1 MNGTD
6 RRRFLK
12 AALGE
17 VGALKLAGSPVFARA
32 GSPYPLPTEGRSNAE
47 SDEANW
53 YSQIVR
59 KIHFDMHTPG
69 EIENVGRDFDP
80 RGFARAIKEAGAEAV
95 DFFSRDAYGWSYYP
109 TTIGTPHPHLTRD
122 LFGDGSNALRAE
134 GIKVIAYAAIDGLSA
149 PQAQAHPEWILRRA
163 DGTRADA
170 TETAIPICAFSGF
183 PEEVLIPQFVE
194 IAKRYPVDG
203 LFLDGVYQYFNH
215 TCYCDA
221 CRRAFGREIPRAADD
236 PAWRAFRHFQ
246 VQRIWEIYRKA
257 ADEVARAKPGCVFG
271 VNWMASIRWSVPPP
285 PSIGYLTGDV
295 PLMNGTFETAY
306 ELAGWTWREK
316 PADIMNRRMLMD
328 WQDFTFRTPETID
341 TEFATAL
348 AAQGKL
354 FIGDLLQPVD
364 VKPDPEAML
373 LFRRC
378 FEFAAQREELARHAR
393 LQSDIA
399 ILSSPETL
407 RLRGSEWTVDENPL
421 KGAFLALIEDGLTV
435 DILFDDDLPDHL
447 ERYKTLLI
455 AEQAFISRKAAST
468 IRSFVEGGGGLAL
481 MGSLPQSVDPQ
492 EASSAADRTVL
503 EETAGLAHDGE
514 FTFDLGYLV
523 LRGTQA
529 QDLWREKDAFRPA
542 IPVPGKPAKVR
553 STGAVVL
560 APLTAPAAMYQIGAR
575 PPGETLPAPAITFFR
590 YGKGQVAFCA
600 LPLASDIWRRGNPG
614 AKYVLQSLTR
624 RVTPAISVE
633 RVGPSCVRMLRAQGK
648 NRTIIHLVSYQPGA
662 RIEGPQVVDS
672 PSSVQDVQVRLRDSR
687 TPTRVRMNPGGHAV
701 QARRNGP
708 WLIADIPPFTTHTAV
723 VFEWK

>member
-17 VGALKLAGSPVFARA
+17 VGALKLADSAVLLGA
-32 GSPYPLPTEGRSNAE
+32 GRRDPLETSGRSRAE
-47 SDEANW
+47 SDAPDW
-53 YSQIVR
+53 YSQVIR

-69 EIENVGRDFDP
+69 EIENVGRGFDP
-80 RGFARAIKEAGAEAV
+80 QGFARAIKEAGAGAV

-122 LFGDGSNALRAE
+122 LFGDGSKALKAE
-134 GIKVIAYAAIDGLSA
+134 GIKVVAYTAIDGLSA
-149 PQAQAHPEWILRRA
+149 PQAQEHPEWILCRA
-163 DGTRADA
+163 DGTRAGA
-170 TETAIPICAFSGF
+170 TETSIPACVFSGF
-183 PEEVLIPQFVE
+183 PEEVLIPQFIE

-203 LFLDGVYQYFNH
+203 FFLDGVYQYFNL

-221 CRRAFGREIPRAADD
+221 CRRAFGGEIPRAADD

-246 VQRIWEIYRKA
+246 AHKIWEIYRKA
-257 ADEVARAKPGCVFG
+257 AEEVAQVKPGCVLG

-295 PLMNGTFETAY
+295 PLTNGTFETAY

-328 WQDFTFRTPETID
+328 WQDFTFRTPETIE

-354 FIGDLLQPVD
+354 YIGDLLRPVD
-364 VKPDPEAML
+364 VRPDPEAML

-378 FEFAAQREELARHAR
+378 FEFAAQREELTRNAR

-435 DILFDDDLPDHL
+435 DVLFDDDLQEHL
-447 ERYKTLLI
+447 GRYKTLLLP
-455 AEQAFISRKAAST
+455 EQAFVSRKAAGA
-468 IRSFVEGGGGLAL
+468 IRSFVEGGGGLAVI
-481 MGSLPQSVDPQ
+481 GSLPKAVDPE
-492 EASSAADRTVL
+492 EASSAADSTIL

-514 FTFDLGYLV
+514 FAFDLGYLV
-523 LRGTQA
+523 LRGTKA
-529 QDLWREKDAFRPA
+529 QDLWREEDVFRPA
-542 IPVPGKPAKVR
+542 IPVPGKPARVR
-553 STGAVVL
+553 STGAAVL

-575 PPGETLPAPAITFFR
+575 PPGETLSAPAITFHR

-600 LPLASDIWRRGNPG
+600 LPLASDVWRRGNPG

-624 RVTPAISVE
+624 RVTSAISVE
-633 RVGPSCVRMLRAQGK
+633 RVGPSCVHILRAIGR
-648 NRTIIHLVSYQPGA
+648 NRAIVHLVSYQPGP
-662 RIEGPQVVDS
+662 RIEAPQIVES
-672 PSSVQDVQVRLRDSR
+672 PSSVQDVQIRLQDSR
-687 TPTRVRMNPGGHAV
+687 TPARVRIHPGGRGA

-708 WLIADIPPFTTHTAV
+708 WLVVDVPPFITHTAV
-723 VFEWK
+723 VFEWE